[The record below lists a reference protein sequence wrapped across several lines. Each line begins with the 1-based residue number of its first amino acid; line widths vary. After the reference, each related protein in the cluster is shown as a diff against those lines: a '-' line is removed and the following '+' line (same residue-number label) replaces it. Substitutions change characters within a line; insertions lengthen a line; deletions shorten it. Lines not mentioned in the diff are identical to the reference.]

1 MSMNTYPVNEPCG
14 FLITPDV
21 AAMIMLKK
29 AKDAGELEPYVE
41 EFLDGFSIF
50 ESVRTGLLSAS
61 VMDEYSDP
69 QLVFDEFSDKFGMNV
84 LPEFEGTIKTLF
96 EDKASQHLYETYGDE
111 HVFYIPANKAPS
123 LFEAAY
129 KDPEEIC
136 QEFKDK
142 LGEYLPEEFE
152 YWPNIVEI
160 TGTYYC

>member
-14 FLITPDV
+14 FLITSDV

-50 ESVRTGLLSAS
+50 EAVRTGLLAAS
-61 VMDEYSDP
+61 VMEEYADP
-69 QLVFDEFSDKFGMNV
+69 QLVFDEFSEKFGMNV
-84 LPEFEGTIKTLF
+84 LPEFEGTIETLF
-96 EDKASQHLYETYGDE
+96 EA
-111 HVFYIPANKAPS
+111 V
-123 LFEAAY
+123 Y
-129 KDPEEIC
+129 KDPEEIY

-152 YWPNIVEI
+152 YWPNIVKI